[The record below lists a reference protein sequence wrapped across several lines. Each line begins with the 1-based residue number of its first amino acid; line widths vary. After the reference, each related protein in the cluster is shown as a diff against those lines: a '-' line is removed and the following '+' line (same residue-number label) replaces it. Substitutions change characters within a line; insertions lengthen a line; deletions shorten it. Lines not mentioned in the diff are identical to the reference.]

1 MADSASVSGSPKTES
16 DEEFREP
23 RYPDLYL
30 ELARFNL
37 EILYDYELGYLHP
50 IHLHDTLNGRY
61 RVIHKLGH
69 GGSATI
75 WLCRDTKA
83 DLSTRYV
90 AVKVLMADI
99 APDECPELEFMKLA
113 QSLGL
118 QTSHG
123 AICLPLDHFQIHGPN
138 GHHIC
143 FVYPA
148 LGPRASLGSF
158 SSSHD
163 PDKGLRDVCCSLVQ
177 AVSLLHS
184 HGICHG
190 DLTPSNVL
198 LQAHGLD
205 GLSEDEVLQ
214 VLGTPVRNSVMM
226 DSNTGHDELSVPQ
239 YLVYPVKW
247 QNVPSKYI
255 GEQPSLID
263 FGESFNTARPP
274 EDLGTP
280 GPYRSPELILETAIG
295 LGADLWALGC
305 TLFEIRTGRGLF
317 KTFDDDDNEYID
329 AMVQVL
335 GKLPEPW
342 WSTTWEIR
350 RKCYKDEA
358 DENGL
363 AVSAAE
369 PESKPDGEP
378 TNSHRNFHPSV
389 AQGARSLKDK
399 LAPGVWYLEVSL
411 SEEGHREIP
420 QQEID
425 IFADFLGR
433 LLQYEPEK
441 RMSAAAALEHEWF
454 KL

>member
-75 WLCRDTKA
+75 WL
-83 DLSTRYV
+83 Y
-90 AVKVLMADI
+90 
-99 APDECPELEFMKLA
+99 
-113 QSLGL
+113 
-118 QTSHG
+118 
-123 AICLPLDHFQIHGPN
+123 
-138 GHHIC
+138 
-143 FVYPA
+143 
-148 LGPRASLGSF
+148 
-158 SSSHD
+158 
-163 PDKGLRDVCCSLVQ
+163 
-177 AVSLLHS
+177 
-184 HGICHG
+184 
-190 DLTPSNVL
+190 LTPSNVL

-369 PESKPDGEP
+369 PE
-378 TNSHRNFHPSV
+378 T
-389 AQGARSLKDK
+389 
-399 LAPGVWYLEVSL
+399 PGVWYLEVSL